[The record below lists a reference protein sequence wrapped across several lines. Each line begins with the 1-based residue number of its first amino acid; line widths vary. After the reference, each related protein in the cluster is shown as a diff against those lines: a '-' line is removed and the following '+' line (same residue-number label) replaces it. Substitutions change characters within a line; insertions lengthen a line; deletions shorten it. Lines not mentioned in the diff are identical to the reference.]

1 MKVQDILTDESR
13 WTQGTLARGED
24 GKPCDPNDERAV
36 QFCLRGAIIRAYP
49 RLEARRRAYDAVRR
63 LIGPTLI
70 EYWNDSPERTFGQV
84 RWALEEA
91 DV

>member
-1 MKVQDILTDESR
+1 MKAKDLLINDR
-13 WTQGTLARGED
+13 NWTQGTAARDED
-24 GKPCDPNDERAV
+24 GRPCDPNDERAV

-70 EYWNDSPERTFGQV
+70 EYWNDSPIRTFGQV
-84 RWALEEA
+84 RRVLEEA